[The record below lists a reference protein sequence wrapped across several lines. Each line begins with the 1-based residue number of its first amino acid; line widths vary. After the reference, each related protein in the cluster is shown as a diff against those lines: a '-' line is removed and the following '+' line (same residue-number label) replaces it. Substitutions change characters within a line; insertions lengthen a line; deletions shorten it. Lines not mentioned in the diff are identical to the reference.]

1 MANPPE
7 GVNPLDVI
15 RTSTRVAGDLQDLMR
30 GAELLVPRPIPA
42 GNPRASVS
50 HMAPAYVGETV
61 TGRFTRPGPPDPER
75 ERYNV
80 RFNYR
85 LGFDLAE
92 PDASPVVRA
101 DYAELE
107 RRVISRMVE
116 DIDRE
121 VMRAAMDS
129 VAPAPV
135 PDAATALRLSL
146 TGNGME
152 VRDASGRVRVRLG
165 VWDED
170 TVAPFP
176 EENNDRPPPVNPPL
190 PRRGRRR
197 QVR

>member
-1 MANPPE
+1 
-7 GVNPLDVI
+7 
-15 RTSTRVAGDLQDLMR
+15 
-30 GAELLVPRPIPA
+30 
-42 GNPRASVS
+42 
-50 HMAPAYVGETV
+50 MAPAYVGETV
-61 TGRFTRPGPPDPER
+61 TGRFVRPGPPDPES

-121 VMRAAMDS
+121 VMRAAMDA
-129 VAPAPV
+129 VAPAPAQEGTRV
-135 PDAATALRLSL
+135 SL
-146 TGNGME
+146 TENGME
-152 VRDASGRVRVRLG
+152 VRDADGRVRLRLG
-165 VWDED
+165 IWD
-170 TVAPFP
+170 TVAPVP
-176 EENNDRPPPVNPPL
+176 RENDDPPPAPVNPPL